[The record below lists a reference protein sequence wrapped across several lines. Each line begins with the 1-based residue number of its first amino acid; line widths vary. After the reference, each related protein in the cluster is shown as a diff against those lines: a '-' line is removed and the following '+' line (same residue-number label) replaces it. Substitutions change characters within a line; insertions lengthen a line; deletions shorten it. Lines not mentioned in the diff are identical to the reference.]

1 MAALLGVALAIRL
14 WDAWVE
20 DGLGR
25 WAVDELARQT
35 DSTYRLGLGDLAFN
49 PLAGS
54 LAFDSAIV
62 ATDSARNALRAEPLP
77 SVTARAEQCR
87 VSGLDLV
94 RLALGRSFNARVLE
108 CRDLDARISLTVR
121 DQPDSASKADTA
133 DVATSLHQLIQPLGL
148 SAFRIARIS
157 FPSVSLDLTLERPGP
172 RGPASLV
179 LKRARF
185 DAGGI
190 DFDPEAASAERAS
203 LEATGLVFRPDTVVE
218 IGVARLRAGFT
229 DSTLSL
235 AGVEHEPAIPEG
247 EWVRKVRVRRDRIHF
262 VLDSLQ
268 GRGVAYRAFLASGG
282 VGIRRLEVEGA
293 RLDVLTDQRIPPGP
307 PRRHR
312 TPQQVAAQARS
323 PLRFDT
329 VLVRDGAIRYRERRL
344 KKERPGVVT
353 FEQLEAIVTDL
364 DLPSRG
370 DTLRIEVK
378 TRVMG
383 EGALTARAIVPLD
396 APDFRYRL
404 SARLGTMPAEAFNR
418 FLNQNEAFRFDNGMV
433 QRIDVQ
439 QTVKGGRAVT
449 AVTPRYRDLSVEPTG
464 EGGGVVG
471 SVVRGVKE
479 FVAQAIAV
487 RSDNDGE
494 DLRTG
499 RTVRRYSPEQ
509 TWLQFIWFGIRDG
522 VQAVLKE

>member
-25 WAVDELARQT
+25 WAVDELATQT
-35 DSTYRLGLGDLAFN
+35 DSAYRLVLGDLSFN

-54 LAFDSAIV
+54 IAFDSAIV
-62 ATDSARNALRAEPLP
+62 AIDSTRNAMRAEPLP
-77 SVTARAEQCR
+77 SVTARAEGCG

-108 CRDLDARISLTVR
+108 CRELAARISLTVR
-121 DQPDSASKADTA
+121 ESDSMKKADTT
-133 DVATSLHQLIQPLGL
+133 DVATTVHQVIQPLGL
-148 SAFRIARIS
+148 SAFRLARIS
-157 FPSVSLDLTLERPGP
+157 FPSVSLELTLERTGP

-179 LKRARF
+179 LERARF

-190 DFDPEAASAERAS
+190 AFDPEAATAERAS
-203 LEATGLVFRPDTVVE
+203 LEATGLVFRPDTLIE

-235 AGVEHEPAIPEG
+235 AGAEHEPSIPES

-262 VLDSLQ
+262 ALDSLQ

-282 VGIRRLEVEGA
+282 IGIRSLELRGA
-293 RLDVLTDQRIPPGP
+293 RLDVLSDQRIPPGP

-312 TPQQVAAQARS
+312 TPQQMAAQTRS

-329 VLVRDGAIRYRERRL
+329 VLVRDGTIRYRERRL

-353 FEQLEAIVTDL
+353 FEQLQATILDL
-364 DLPSRG
+364 DFPSRG
-370 DTLRIEVK
+370 DTLRIEVEA
-378 TRVMG
+378 RLMG
-383 EGALTARAIVPLD
+383 EGPLTARAIVPLG

-404 SARLGTMPAEAFNR
+404 SARLGRMPAQAFNR
-418 FLNQNEAFRFDNGMV
+418 FLSENEAFRFDNGMV
-433 QRIDVQ
+433 ERIDVQ
-439 QTVKGGRAVT
+439 QTVEGGRAIT

-464 EGGGVVG
+464 DGGGVVG

-487 RSDNDGE
+487 RSDNHGE

-499 RTVRRYSPEQ
+499 RTVRRYTPEQ
-509 TWLQFIWFGIRDG
+509 TWLQFLWFGIRDG
-522 VQAVLKE
+522 VQAVLRE